1 MMEVIFMTR
10 KEMIE
15 TIAKQAGCSK
25 RPVRKKLF
33 QLSARLKRRYKEVL
47 FNQAFLSETTNRLD
61 WEEEYKKWKNDK
73 SSVSPRRLTNTFE
86 VASFP
91 TGVNVLFRVDE
102 CCDGYIDHGLGSC
115 GCRLYSYKEV
125 RE

>member
-1 MMEVIFMTR
+1 MTR

-25 RPVRKKLF
+25 RLVRKKLF
-33 QLSARLKRRYKEVL
+33 QLSARKKRWYKEIL
-47 FNQAFLSETTNRLD
+47 FNQAFLSKTTDWLD
-61 WEEEYKKWKNDK
+61 WEEEHKRWEKDK
-73 SSVSPRRLTNTFE
+73 SSVCPWRLTNTFE

-102 CCDGYIDHGLGSC
+102 CCDGYIYHGFGSC

-125 RE
+125 RK